1 MDEWIKK
8 IPHTHTHTHTHKMY
22 VITAI
27 RKQRQEDDKFKVIL
41 GVHNETVS
49 KQNKKY
55 HESRNKVP

>member
-1 MDEWIKK
+1 
-8 IPHTHTHTHTHKMY
+8 MY